1 MPEDMRLNHGVLE
14 HHIQKYLLYLS
25 SEGSHGELLNI
36 GENDMTCI
44 LRT

>member
-1 MPEDMRLNHGVLE
+1 MSLDHGVLE
-14 HHIQKYLLYLS
+14 HHIQKYLLYYQS
-25 SEGSHGELLNI
+25 SEESHGELLNI